1 MIERK
6 EQLLSEVVG
15 RLDTNFNIKQWAV
28 DHQPGSRVY
37 RIQLDEL
44 TVEVSQYVAHDKPQ
58 YSTLKISKNGSDI
71 MQYGDNGKILK
82 LYREL
87 ERRYEEMVGKQS
99 EQEVCAPLEKLLKV
113 LERKE
118 LE

>member
-1 MIERK
+1 M
-6 EQLLSEVVG
+6 
-15 RLDTNFNIKQWAV
+15 
-28 DHQPGSRVY
+28 
-37 RIQLDEL
+37 
-44 TVEVSQYVAHDKPQ
+44 SQN
-58 YSTLKISKNGSDI
+58 STLKISKDGSDI
-71 MQYGDNGKILK
+71 MQYCDNGSILK

-87 ERRYEEMVGKQS
+87 ERRYEDMINKQS